1 MLTYTFENIG
11 KDSLY
16 EHLYK
21 SIKSDILNRTLNA
34 DFKLPSKR
42 NFAKN
47 LGISTI
53 TVENAYAQLM
63 AEGYIYSI
71 PKKGYYVSDISNY
84 PFHKLTDNITDS
96 DNQNLKPQLSNDYTN
111 DYFNQNKHSPQQ
123 NQTSEYI
130 ADFTSNKT
138 NTSKFPFYTWAK
150 LVKEVIADKSD
161 ELLITS
167 PSGGV
172 YELRL
177 AISRHLKDFRGMD
190 VAPEQIIVGAGTE
203 YLYSLLIQLLGR
215 DKVFAVEDPGYH
227 KIRQIYESNNVEC
240 ISIPMDNLGINPD
253 ILNSS
258 KADIVHLSLSH
269 HYPTGIVTPVSRR
282 YELLKWAADNPDK
295 YIIEDDYDCEFRLL
309 GKPIPSLQSIDE
321 DEKVIYMNTFTK
333 TLTSTIR
340 ISYMILPAKLL
351 KKFNERLGFY
361 SCTVSNFEQY
371 TLAKFI
377 NDGLFEKHI
386 NRMRI
391 FYRNQRDI
399 LIDAINNSP
408 LSKLVDIEE
417 QNSGLHFLLKVN
429 TQLSDEELIEKA
441 RKNGLKITCLSEYY
455 YNRQNKISHKLV
467 INYSSINKQAIDDAI
482 ACLYKCLT

>member
-1 MLTYTFENIG
+1 M
-11 KDSLY
+11 
-16 EHLYK
+16 
-21 SIKSDILNRTLNA
+21 
-34 DFKLPSKR
+34 
-42 NFAKN
+42 
-47 LGISTI
+47 
-53 TVENAYAQLM
+53 
-63 AEGYIYSI
+63 
-71 PKKGYYVSDISNY
+71 
-84 PFHKLTDNITDS
+84 
-96 DNQNLKPQLSNDYTN
+96 
-111 DYFNQNKHSPQQ
+111 
-123 NQTSEYI
+123 
-130 ADFTSNKT
+130 
-138 NTSKFPFYTWAK
+138 
-150 LVKEVIADKSD
+150 
-161 ELLITS
+161 
-167 PSGGV
+167 
-172 YELRL
+172 
-177 AISRHLKDFRGMD
+177 
-190 VAPEQIIVGAGTE
+190 
-203 YLYSLLIQLLGR
+203 
-215 DKVFAVEDPGYH
+215 
-227 KIRQIYESNNVEC
+227 
-240 ISIPMDNLGINPD
+240 
-253 ILNSS
+253 
-258 KADIVHLSLSH
+258 SH

-282 YELLKWAADNPDK
+282 YELLKWASDNSDK

-340 ISYMILPAKLL
+340 ISYMILPTKLL

-408 LSKLVDIEE
+408 LAKLVDIEE

-467 INYSSINKQAIDDAI
+467 INYSSINKQAIDEAI